1 MSHVCASDD
10 DKKAGRGHLIRTKA
24 TEMLLF
30 FLQIL
35 IRLVKKYKQDADQK
49 NTLDVPDSV
58 QGALFTKFL

>member
-24 TEMLLF
+24 MEMLLF

-49 NTLDVPDSV
+49 NICVNSKVFLSRHL
-58 QGALFTKFL
+58 AFTF